1 MPIILRVIY
10 LQVLSYGGFLRYSL
24 IFVLPNND
32 SIVTEALMGADVI
45 LVGNKGERLEYYSMQ
60 QPYDSA
66 STDMKTQLYEV

>member
-1 MPIILRVIY
+1 
-10 LQVLSYGGFLRYSL
+10 LQVSSYGGFLRYSL

-66 STDMKTQLYEV
+66 STDMKAQLYEV